1 MLVLNAVNLAYIC
14 LFLAVSLVK
23 FEHNNFDEFKAGKP
37 ARWIKQL
44 LFLVIKV
51 FLTLSTLVYFCF
63 LIGYTV
69 YHQRKKTEVEG
80 VNAVT
85 LILLSLNL
93 QMLFTD
99 LFYSSR
105 IINTLI
111 GLLFS
116 VKGKDTASNPYDKL
130 SEKFDGDPERKLIVG
145 DDTIYSLAYM
155 LCLDRSN
162 LMELIYKNEIEKSK
176 KIHYI

>member
-1 MLVLNAVNLAYIC
+1 MNNCLCFCFKRTTCGYSIAHPRATTGKVVKTVN
-14 LFLAVSLVK
+14 F
-23 FEHNNFDEFKAGKP
+23 FP
-37 ARWIKQL
+37 WL
-44 LFLVIKV
+44 LSSF
-51 FLTLSTLVYFCF
+51 VYFCF